1 MTKQQFLKE
10 WSDKFFASPVRQM
23 THSEAELFIAITM
36 NQRSGKNKQVPA
48 EVAEHIS
55 YKIIEQRAGY
65 VGLKI
70 DPWAIVWLMH
80 LSKSPGECVMWV
92 YALRCRK
99 QEVKFEDFT
108 DWFPFGFPTDAA
120 LRDCWEAQKGSF
132 NDDSGIRSDNR
143 LDVCNRG
150 DFE

>member
-23 THSEAELFIAITM
+23 THSEAELFIAIMM
-36 NQRSGKNKQVPA
+36 NQRSGQHTQVPD
-48 EVAEHIS
+48 EVAGHIS
-55 YKIIEQRAGY
+55 YKIIEQRAGH

-99 QEVKFEDFT
+99 KEVKFEDFT
-108 DWFPFGFPTDAA
+108 DWFPLGFPTDDAM
-120 LRDCWEAQKGSF
+120 RDCWMAQKGSF
-132 NDDSGIRSDNR
+132 SDDSGIRSGNR
-143 LDVCNRG
+143 LDVCNSG